1 MKASTLAYIASF
13 TYLIPLLVGL
23 SRFKWLDRIMRIFL
37 LLCVWSC
44 LEVFAEY
51 MLGVMNSNNASVI
64 NYFFLTD
71 PLFLFVL
78 YLFSIDDGK
87 IKRNIFILA
96 LLSICTWIVE
106 KIFWAVPD
114 QINSQMAATSQIFI
128 IVASIIIVQ
137 AVMKKTSNLLI
148 DEPIFWVAAGYV
160 LYSAGVLV
168 IFGLSNELMKLGPA
182 YFKVSWHIN
191 WSLTIVANVIFARV
205 FFCRAR
211 RQT

>member
-13 TYLIPLLVGL
+13 TYLIPLLAGI
-23 SRFKWLDRIMRIFL
+23 SRFKWLDRTMRIFL

-51 MLGVMNSNNASVI
+51 MVGVMKSNNASVI
-64 NYFFLTD
+64 NYSFLTD

-78 YLFSIDDGK
+78 YFFSIDDRK
-87 IKRNIFILA
+87 IRRNIFILA
-96 LLSICTWIVE
+96 LLFICTWIAE
-106 KIFWAVPD
+106 KIFLTVPD
-114 QINSQMAATSQIFI
+114 QINSKMAATSQIFI
-128 IVASIIIVQ
+128 IVASIVIVQ
-137 AVMKKTSNLLI
+137 AVMKRTNNLLI

-168 IFGLSNELMKLGPA
+168 IFGLSNELLKLGPA

-191 WSLTIVANVIFARV
+191 WSLTIVANLMFVRV
-205 FFCRAR
+205 FYCRAR